1 MRPRKLFP
9 ASRLGCERSLLMP
22 NNVTPFVDL
31 ADCAREPIHV
41 PGFIQGFGVLV
52 ATRAGL
58 DMISQIS
65 SNAEILVGQ
74 EAVQLV
80 GQNLSNVLGTENA
93 AEVRRVLQS

>member
-1 MRPRKLFP
+1 
-9 ASRLGCERSLLMP
+9 MP
-22 NNVTPFVDL
+22 ETVTPFVEL

-41 PGFIQGFGVLV
+41 PGFIQGFGVLL

-65 SNAEILVGQ
+65 SNAETIFGQ

-80 GQNLSNVLGTENA
+80 GRNLSNVLGVENA
-93 AEVRRVLQS
+93 AEVKQMLQSGS